1 MFQNPVITI
10 ARQYGSGGREV
21 GQKLAEL
28 TGYKFYDKDLITLA
42 AQKSGLS
49 QDALHHVDE
58 KAANSLLYTLALGS
72 SVYNHGVEHVNLPIN
87 DRLFVVQSEIIK
99 ELAANGEGAIV
110 VGRCADYVLSGR
122 KNLVRVYITS
132 EFDARVKTVMKRHEL
147 SESQA
152 KDLIVKTD
160 KRRAAYYEY
169 YSSKRWGAL
178 DSYHFCMDSSHLGM
192 SGTVELIRTLV
203 EQREN
208 PVPSPTEVDPTR

>member
-1 MFQNPVITI
+1 MSNFIVTI

-21 GQKLAEL
+21 GQKLGEL
-28 TGYKFYDKDLITLA
+28 TGYRFYDKDLITLA

-72 SVYNHGVEHVNLPIN
+72 SVYNHGVERVNLPIN

-110 VGRCADYVLSGR
+110 VGRCADYVLSGH

-132 EFDARVKTVMKRHEL
+132 EFDTRVKTVMKRHDL

-160 KRRAAYYEY
+160 KRRANY
-169 YSSKRWGAL
+169 YSYYTGDKWGKADKYDLVIATDRVGVDGAAKMIANYIRML
-178 DSYHFCMDSSHLGM
+178 DDMHIAD
-192 SGTVELIRTLV
+192 
-203 EQREN
+203 
-208 PVPSPTEVDPTR
+208 